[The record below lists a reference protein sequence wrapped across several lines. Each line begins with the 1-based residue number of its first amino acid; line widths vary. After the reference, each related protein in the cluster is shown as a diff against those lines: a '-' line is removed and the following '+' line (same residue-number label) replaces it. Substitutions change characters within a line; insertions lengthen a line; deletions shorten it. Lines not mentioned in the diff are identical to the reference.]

1 MSNEGAP
8 NSAVDDGT
16 RRTRLATRRRRRSRL
31 AIAIMAAIA
40 VAAAVA
46 VGAYAYNTAEE
57 MPAKAPDAADATTPF
72 GQRGLPEVVAKNT
85 TVRALDHADPLR
97 LWVGGDSLA
106 GSFGPALGDMV
117 GATGIVKTRIDY
129 KVSSGLW
136 SDDIRDWSTRAT
148 EEMATDDPELVVF
161 MIGTNDT
168 PVVNEVDANNDGTPD
183 WEVSYRAK
191 VDHMMDTFVG
201 ANHRMVL
208 WLGAPPLGT
217 NQNSAAIELDRVM
230 QEEASKRGPDLAYLD
245 TYKLFEDGN
254 GDYSSRILDENGKEI
269 YARISDG
276 VHFSEDG
283 AKYLARAVLQ
293 LIEARWHLLKQA
305 DTAEPIGWTYA
316 SGSGELV
323 PGYNSGSHSRY
334 HYTPNT
340 RYVAPTTYPTVVTTP
355 LTIITTPPS
364 TAAAVTT
371 VPATVAPTTVA
382 SPPTSSGP

>member
-1 MSNEGAP
+1 
-8 NSAVDDGT
+8 
-16 RRTRLATRRRRRSRL
+16 
-31 AIAIMAAIA
+31 MAA
-40 VAAAVA
+40 
-46 VGAYAYNTAEE
+46 
-57 MPAKAPDAADATTPF
+57 
-72 GQRGLPEVVAKNT
+72 
-85 TVRALDHADPLR
+85 
-97 LWVGGDSLA
+97 
-106 GSFGPALGDMV
+106 
-117 GATGIVKTRIDY
+117 
-129 KVSSGLW
+129 
-136 SDDIRDWSTRAT
+136 
-148 EEMATDDPELVVF
+148 DDPELIVF

-168 PVVNEVDANNDGTPD
+168 PAVNKVDANNDGTPD

-208 WLGAPPLGT
+208 WLGAPTLGT

-230 QEEASKRGPDLAYLD
+230 QEEASKRGPDVAYVD
-245 TYKLFEDGN
+245 TYKLFEDEN
-254 GDYSSRILDENGKEI
+254 GEYSSRILDENGKQI

-305 DTAEPIGWTYA
+305 DTAEPIGWSYA

-340 RYVAPTTYPTVVTTP
+340 RYVAPTTDPPVVTTP
-355 LTIITTPPS
+355 PTIVTTPPS
-364 TAAAVTT
+364 TAPVATT
-371 VPATVAPTTVA
+371 VPATVSPTTVA